1 MTLYVMASAISTM
14 LPAATPIFTELG
26 SLMGYMIPIM
36 INITMFSLMI
46 GLVKLLLR

>member
-14 LPAATPIFTELG
+14 LPAATPIFAELG
-26 SLMGYMIPIM
+26 SLMGYMIPVM